1 MCPRVSEEYKREKK
15 LEILTAARR
24 VFIRKGYTRT
34 VMQDIMDEAGMSRGA
49 VYAYFDNVE
58 HVFIEVLRFDDQE
71 TLRFF
76 EPDPQYPIWNQL
88 MDWVRKQQGD
98 ISLIQHS
105 LVLARA
111 EFFLSSSYV
120 HAKKDYPYLTER
132 YQLTVEAMGRV
143 IRKGWEQGEFR
154 PRLEPEAIARYI
166 ISFLNGLMLDTFQ
179 LGPTVTCVPEQLETF
194 IQSLC
199 AMLNPITI
207 ES

>member
-1 MCPRVSEEYKREKK
+1 MSPRVSEEYKREKK
-15 LEILTAARR
+15 FEILTAARR

-71 TLRFF
+71 TLGFF

-88 MDWVRKQQGD
+88 RDWVQKQQGD

-120 HAKKDYPYLTER
+120 HAKKEYPYITER

-143 IRKGWEQGEFR
+143 IRKGKEQGEFR
-154 PRLEPEAIARYI
+154 PRLEPEAIARYM

-179 LGPTVTCVPEQLETF
+179 LGPMVTCVPEQLETF
-194 IQSLC
+194 VHSLN
-199 AMLNPITI
+199 AMLNPIKL

>member
-1 MCPRVSEEYKREKK
+1 MCPRVSEEYKQEKK
-15 LEILTAARR
+15 REILRAARR

-34 VMQDIMDEAGMSRGA
+34 VMQDIMEETGMSRGA

-88 MDWVRKQQGD
+88 MDWVQKQQGD
-98 ISLIQHS
+98 LTLIQHS

-120 HAKKDYPYLTER
+120 HVRRDYPYITER

-143 IRKGWEQGEFR
+143 IRKGQEQGEFR
-154 PRLEPEAIARYI
+154 PRLEPEAIARYM

-179 LGPTVTCVPEQLETF
+179 LGPTMTCVPEQLETF
-194 IQSLC
+194 IQSLSV
-199 AMLNPITI
+199 MLNPISI
-207 ES
+207 ET

>member
-15 LEILTAARR
+15 HEILTAARR

-34 VMQDIMDEAGMSRGA
+34 VMQDIMDETGMSRGA

-58 HVFIEVLRFDDQE
+58 HVFIEVLRFDDQK

-88 MDWVRKQQGD
+88 MDWVQGD

-120 HAKKDYPYLTER
+120 QAKKDYPYLTER
-132 YQLTVEAMGRV
+132 YRLTVEVMGRV
-143 IRKGWEQGEFR
+143 IRKGREQGEFR
-154 PRLEPEAIARYI
+154 PRLEPEAIARYM

-179 LGPTVTCVPEQLETF
+179 LGPTVTCVQEQLETF

>member
-15 LEILTAARR
+15 FEILTAARR

-71 TLRFF
+71 TLGFF

-88 MDWVRKQQGD
+88 MDWVQKQQGD

-120 HAKKDYPYLTER
+120 HAKKEYPYITER

-143 IRKGWEQGEFR
+143 IRKGKEQGEFQ
-154 PRLEPEAIARYI
+154 PRLEPEAIARYM

-179 LGPTVTCVPEQLETF
+179 LGSTVTCMPEQLESF
-194 IQSLC
+194 IHSLN
-199 AMLNPITI
+199 AMLNPITL
-207 ES
+207 EP

>member
-15 LEILTAARR
+15 FEILTAARR

-34 VMQDIMDEAGMSRGA
+34 VMQDILDEAGMSRGA

-71 TLRFF
+71 TLGFF

-88 MDWVRKQQGD
+88 MDWVQKQQGD

-120 HAKKDYPYLTER
+120 HAKKEYPYITER

-143 IRKGWEQGEFR
+143 IRKGKEQGEFQ
-154 PRLEPEAIARYI
+154 PRLEPEAIARYM

-179 LGPTVTCVPEQLETF
+179 LGSMVTSVPEQLETF
-194 IQSLC
+194 IHSLN
-199 AMLNPITI
+199 AMLNPIKL

>member
-98 ISLIQHS
+98 IALIQHS

-120 HAKKDYPYLTER
+120 HAEKDYPYLTER

-143 IRKGWEQGEFR
+143 IRKGREQGEFR
-154 PRLEPEAIARYI
+154 PRLEPEAIARYM

-207 ES
+207 EL

>member
-15 LEILTAARR
+15 FEILTAARR

-71 TLRFF
+71 TLGFF

-88 MDWVRKQQGD
+88 MDWVQKQQGD
-98 ISLIQHS
+98 ITRIQHS

-120 HAKKDYPYLTER
+120 HAKQDYPYITER
-132 YQLTVEAMGRV
+132 YQLTVAAMSRV
-143 IRKGWEQGEFR
+143 IRKGQQQGEFQ
-154 PRLEPEAIARYI
+154 PRLEPEAIARYM

-179 LGPTVTCVPEQLETF
+179 LGPTVTCVPEQLKTF
-194 IQSLC
+194 IHSLR
-199 AMLNPITI
+199 AMLIPKTL

>member
-15 LEILTAARR
+15 HEILTAARR

-34 VMQDIMDEAGMSRGA
+34 VMQDIMDETGMSRGA

-88 MDWVRKQQGD
+88 MDWVQKQQGD

-120 HAKKDYPYLTER
+120 QAKKDYPYLTER
-132 YQLTVEAMGRV
+132 YRLTVEAMGRV
-143 IRKGWEQGEFR
+143 IRKGREQGEFR
-154 PRLEPEAIARYI
+154 PRLEPEAIARYM

-179 LGPTVTCVPEQLETF
+179 LGPTVTCVQEQLETF